1 VSALGVACG
10 TSASKDAATTGPS
23 AGPTAAGGA
32 SSAAAGA
39 SSNTD
44 GQPPSSQSSS
54 SSSSSSQS
62 SSSTASSTTAKTD
75 AKTTSTDKTSS
86 TTKATPGAPA
96 PFYVSGP
103 SSATTVALTFHTNGN
118 LGQVKAVLDIVE
130 KRNAV
135 LTAFI
140 VGNWLDA
147 NPSMGK
153 RLLDGHHEFANHTYT
168 HPTFEQLS
176 PANMLSEITK
186 CRDAIAKVSG
196 SGGRFFRLSGADDG
210 TLKPSNAALVAAAT
224 AGYAGVAGF
233 DVDPHDYQ
241 DPGTSAVI
249 DRALASVK
257 GGSIISLHMGHAG
270 TIDAIGPILDGL
282 ASKNLQPVT
291 LSTLLG

>member
-1 VSALGVACG
+1 VLAVACG
-10 TSASKDAATTGPS
+10 SNPSDSATT
-23 AGPTAAGGA
+23 AGSTAAGDG
-32 SSAAAGA
+32 AAAGSAPAGPGA
-39 SSNTD
+39 S
-44 GQPPSSQSSS
+44 G
-54 SSSSSSQS
+54 
-62 SSSTASSTTAKTD
+62 STAAGAASSTPTSTGSGAASTESTTTKAD
-75 AKTTSTDKTSS
+75 GKTTTTKQQSSTS
-86 TTKATPGAPA
+86 TTKATEPA
-96 PFYVSGP
+96 PFVVSGP
-103 SSATTVALTFHTNGN
+103 ASATTVALTFHTNGDLN
-118 LGQVKAVLDIVE
+118 QVKAVLDIVE

-153 RLLDGHHEFANHTYT
+153 RLLDGHHELANHTYT

-196 SGGRFFRLSGADDG
+196 SGGRFFRLSGTDDG
-210 TLKPSNAALVAAAT
+210 TLKPSNAALLAAAT

-233 DVDPHDYQ
+233 DVDPLDYK
-241 DPGTSAVI
+241 DPGSQAVI
-249 DRALASVK
+249 DRTLQQVK

-282 ASKNLQPVT
+282 AAKNLQPVT
-291 LSTLLG
+291 LSQLVGVK